1 MFVAPLFVI
10 VKTCKQPE
18 NSSIDDRINKLCY
31 IHTMDNKREQTT
43 DAYENLGGSSEGLSQ
58 LKNTNLKR
66 LQAL

>member
-1 MFVAPLFVI
+1 MFVAPLFVT

-18 NSSIDDRINKLCY
+18 NSSTDDRINKLCY
-31 IHTMDNKREQTT
+31 IHTMDNKREQT
-43 DAYENLGGSSEGLSQ
+43 DAYENLEGSSEGLSQ